1 MFTLTFFFFFIECDF
16 INRSLWPHLERFVVM
31 ALRATP
37 IDHGIA
43 RGLHRRNHDEYN
55 SVSRKQLR
63 VGKEML

>member
-1 MFTLTFFFFFIECDF
+1 
-16 INRSLWPHLERFVVM
+16 M
-31 ALRATP
+31 ALRATS